1 MNNWHY
7 NCLLLFGFIEESEMD
22 NILIVTHDENL
33 INFTMRDYIRL
44 KFRFVHCS
52 NIFQGLKRIAEEDIG
67 FLIYDVTSSSLNIL
81 QAIKMAKKLKP
92 NLHIIIITDDESIL
106 RNKNLD
112 LKIIDFIQ
120 FKPPEF
126 DQLEQNLYLYST
138 VWNKK
143 KSKEKK

>member
-1 MNNWHY
+1 
-7 NCLLLFGFIEESEMD
+7 MD
-22 NILIVTHDENL
+22 DVLIVTHDENL
-33 INFTMRDYIRL
+33 INFIMRDYIRL

-52 NIFQGLKRIAEEDIG
+52 NIFQGLKRIAKEDIG
-67 FLIYDVTSSSLNIL
+67 YLIYDVTNSSLNVL
-81 QAIKMAKKLKP
+81 QSIKMLKKLKP

-126 DQLEQNLYLYST
+126 DQLEQNLYLYSR

-143 KSKEKK
+143 KNQGEKVNIRSFLQFINSKRYN